1 MDLFLGGHS
10 MKLVYRCALAIAV
23 SFLFA
28 PASLFASSL
37 AIDSASD
44 PAYNGGWTTGSN
56 GGVGWGSSWTNYI
69 GSTVS
74 NTPSTHFIG
83 SSTNTGGNGAIDTS
97 GKSWGL
103 QGNGQGVYAERGF
116 NGPMT
121 NGQRFV
127 ISMDN
132 GYVPSNSSN
141 PEVGFFLKNDLQ
153 ENRLQFILT
162 GVTNIYNDGALTGIT
177 NTDQGLRIVV
187 EMVNIDTAKVSV
199 TTLADGITHVFSNI
213 LMNAGVSNGH
223 HQVTNFVLEN
233 VSTGG
238 GLTNQAFFNSIYLLP
253 DTNDSSFFADQSLGM
268 AASSNPALVNSNLT
282 YTITVTNKGPAAATG
297 MTVTDVPPSGVTFVS
312 ATSAQGA
319 CTTDAFGRVVCSIG
333 SLASNG
339 VASIALVVTPLATG
353 VITNTVSVS
362 ALNVDPNPGDNALTS
377 ILSVVTS
384 SQLSVT
390 PASFPFGTVAT
401 GTTRQTSFVVTNLGG
416 TTLTGS
422 ATVSTVSFAVA
433 SGSPFS
439 VAGFGS
445 TNVGVSF
452 TPSSTGSFTDK
463 VIFASNGGVSTNTVT
478 GAGAVVPAASFG
490 ADHTSGL
497 VPLIVTFT
505 DTSTGTITNRFW
517 DFGDN
522 VTTNTVNP
530 SMGHTYNSTG
540 TYTVALIVSGPLGAD
555 TDTQPGY
562 ITVTNIP
569 PQLTV
574 TPASQD
580 FGLLP
585 VGQTSTQTFS
595 VINGGVDT
603 LSGTATVSGAQFALV
618 GGSPYSV
625 PGGQTGF
632 VAVSFGPNS
641 AGSFTGSV
649 VFASNGGVSTNAITG
664 SAAIAPVAG
673 FTASP
678 TNGAVSLNVNFTD
691 TSTGTITNY
700 LWTFGDSGTSTLS
713 SPTHTYTNAGTF
725 SVSLTVVGPLGSS
738 TNTQSNLI
746 TVTNAPP
753 VASFTASVTNGAA
766 PLNVTFTDASTGT
779 ITNHSWT
786 FGDGGASTLS
796 SPSHTYTNAGTFS
809 VSLAVLG
816 PLGSSTTNRTNLI
829 TVTNTN
835 VVNTPPTVSIVRPG
849 NNMLYPSAFTNQT
862 ITIVASATANDG
874 GAISRIEFFVD
885 AIKLGQTNANPGA
898 ILWNG
903 PTVGTHT
910 LTAVAHDTLGASNTS
925 ATVSV
930 TIGAKSSPLGDW
942 QVTIAGADKGV
953 EFVTFEDD
961 FSASGYDIRLK
972 KFGLNDVSGTWGFG
986 AKGRLTGSFIEQL
999 GSATNWTGTLAGT
1012 AKSLKSLSGTV
1023 TTTSVGVFRWKGVP
1037 ATTFPDLSGTW
1048 TGAVTIVK
1056 VPTLVSYAVRTNAND
1071 SAVFDVTTSINTN
1084 TVIGQ
1089 LIATSR
1095 DVVYGYVAVGG
1106 TNITMSGKFKDRSA
1120 KALPDIMTLKGAVT
1134 NTPAAKVSI
1143 QLSR

>member
-1 MDLFLGGHS
+1 

-401 GTTRQTSFVVTNLGG
+401 GTTHQTSFVVTNLGG

-753 VASFTASVTNGAA
+753 VITVTNAPPVASFTASVTNGAA

-786 FGDGGASTLS
+786 FGDGGTSTSS
-796 SPSHTYTNAGTFS
+796 SPSHTYTNAGLFS
-809 VSLAVLG
+809 VALTVSG
-816 PLGSSTTNRTNLI
+816 PGGSSTTNRVNLI
-829 TVTNTN
+829 TVTNAPPVASFTASVTN
-835 VVNTPPTVSIVRPG
+835 GAAPLNVT
-849 NNMLYPSAFTNQT
+849 FTDASTGT
-862 ITIVASATANDG
+862 ITNHS
-874 GAISRIEFFVD
+874 
-885 AIKLGQTNANPGA
+885 
-898 ILWNG
+898 
-903 PTVGTHT
+903 
-910 LTAVAHDTLGASNTS
+910 
-925 ATVSV
+925 
-930 TIGAKSSPLGDW
+930 
-942 QVTIAGADKGV
+942 
-953 EFVTFEDD
+953 
-961 FSASGYDIRLK
+961 
-972 KFGLNDVSGTWGFG
+972 
-986 AKGRLTGSFIEQL
+986 
-999 GSATNWTGTLAGT
+999 WT
-1012 AKSLKSLSGTV
+1012 
-1023 TTTSVGVFRWKGVP
+1023 
-1037 ATTFPDLSGTW
+1037 
-1048 TGAVTIVK
+1048 
-1056 VPTLVSYAVRTNAND
+1056 
-1071 SAVFDVTTSINTN
+1071 
-1084 TVIGQ
+1084 
-1089 LIATSR
+1089 
-1095 DVVYGYVAVGG
+1095 
-1106 TNITMSGKFKDRSA
+1106 
-1120 KALPDIMTLKGAVT
+1120 
-1134 NTPAAKVSI
+1134 
-1143 QLSR
+1143 

>member
-1 MDLFLGGHS
+1 

-401 GTTRQTSFVVTNLGG
+401 GTTHQTSFVVTNLGG